1 MRRPPARWPALVS
14 AGFLSRA
21 AALVYH
27 VLWTRQ
33 LTLVLRHTVAA
44 VSPLLATFM
53 AGPARGSALAA
64 RRVERVSAATRPRAY
79 AAVEL
84 GIAGSALALPWLLPA
99 GLPILA
105 ALARS
110 GIDSPL
116 ARESVRLALSAVL
129 LLVPTVLMGV

>member
-14 AGFLSRA
+14 AGFLSGA
-21 AALVYH
+21 AALVYQ
-27 VLWTRQ
+27 VLWTLQ
-33 LTLVLRHTVAA
+33 LTLVLGHTVAS
-44 VSPLLATFM
+44 VSTVTATLM
-53 AGPARGSALAA
+53 PALALAA
-64 RRVERVSAATRPRAY
+64 RRVERLSPATRPRAY

-99 GLPILA
+99 GLPLLA

-129 LLVPTVLMGV
+129 LLVPTVLMGVTLPL